1 MKYQNILIP
10 VTFSMKK
17 IILLA
22 SIAVLIIACGTDSD
36 PFLIDANRVGPITK
50 ETKTHQLDSI
60 FKNDSIHRSNSG
72 EFSNSNEIEI
82 YDEDGSPLLILEP
95 VQQFDSTSTL
105 SYIQILDPKFE
116 TAKGLNVNSTFGD
129 VVEEYNISRIENT
142 LNSAVVFID
151 ELNLYLTIDKKE
163 LPSSLR
169 YDTDSRISA
178 SQIPD
183 NAKIKY
189 FMVSW

>member
-1 MKYQNILIP
+1 
-10 VTFSMKK
+10 MKK
-17 IILLA
+17 ISLLA
-22 SIAVLIIACGTDSD
+22 LIAVLSIACTKDSD
-36 PFLIDANRVGPITK
+36 PFLIDQNRVGPITK
-50 ETKTHQLDSI
+50 ETRVHQLDSI
-60 FKNDSIHRSNSG
+60 FENDSIHRSNSN

-82 YDEDGSPLLILEP
+82 YDEDGAPLLILDP

-105 SYIQILDPKFE
+105 GYIQILDPRFE
-116 TAKGLNVNSTFGD
+116 TAEGLNVNSTFGD
-129 VVEEYNISRIENT
+129 VVENYSISRIENT
-142 LNSAVVFID
+142 LNSAVIFID
-151 ELNLYLTIDKKE
+151 ELHLYLTVDKKD

-189 FMVSW
+189 FMISW

>member
-1 MKYQNILIP
+1 
-10 VTFSMKK
+10 MKK
-17 IILLA
+17 LSLLTL
-22 SIAVLIIACGTDSD
+22 IATLIIACGTDSD
-36 PFLIDANRVGPITK
+36 PYLIDKNRVGPITK
-50 ETKTHQLDSI
+50 ESKIYQLDSI
-60 FKNDSIHRSNSG
+60 FQNDSIHRPGS
-72 EFSNSNEIEI
+72 EDFSNSNEIEV

-95 VQQFDSTSTL
+95 LQQFDSTSTL

-116 TAKGLNVNSTFGD
+116 TAKGINVNSTFGD
-129 VVEEYNISRIENT
+129 VVENYSISRIENT

-151 ELNLYLTIDKKE
+151 ELNLYLTIDKKA

-169 YDTDSRISA
+169 YDTDSRITA